1 MLFFTA
7 VIPSNNS
14 VPLPSIA
21 RIGVTQTNK
30 KRLKKFTQKINY
42 NRFRER
48 TESTKEPI
56 NEPTNQPINQ

>member
-30 KRLKKFTQKINY
+30 KATQKIH
-42 NRFRER
+42 
-48 TESTKEPI
+48 TKDKL
-56 NEPTNQPINQ
+56 Q